1 MGDWKEAWESAKR
14 RAQVRCRFHDLRH
27 TGCTRMLEAGVAF
40 ATVAAI
46 MGWSATATA
55 RMAKR
60 YGHIGQQ
67 AQRQAVEAISSPRIA
82 DQSCAFPFDVATPAI
97 DAPRN

>member
-1 MGDWKEAWESAKR
+1 
-14 RAQVRCRFHDLRH
+14 
-27 TGCTRMLEAGVAF
+27 MLEAGVAF

-60 YGHIGQQ
+60 YGHIGQE
-67 AQRQAVEAISSPRIA
+67 AQRQAVEAISSTKIA
-82 DQSCAFPFDVATPAI
+82 DDSCAFPFDIEQRTDTAA
-97 DAPRN
+97 RN